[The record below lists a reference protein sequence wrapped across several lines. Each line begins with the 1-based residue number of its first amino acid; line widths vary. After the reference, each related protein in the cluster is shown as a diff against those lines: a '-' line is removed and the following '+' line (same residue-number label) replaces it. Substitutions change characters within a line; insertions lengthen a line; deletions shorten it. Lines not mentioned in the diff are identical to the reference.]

1 MNIGLTGGIAS
12 GKSTVSQL
20 FVHYGARLV
29 DADRIAREVVLP
41 GSAVLEQIAE
51 RFGSEMLLPDGT
63 LDRKRL
69 GQVIFQD
76 PVERRALEQITH
88 PTIRKQ
94 MISQMQ
100 QYELE
105 EPKRLVVVDVPLLY
119 ESGLDELLQE
129 VVVVYVPPAVQLERL
144 KQRDQLTDEEAHKR
158 IHAQMSLEEKRER
171 ADWIIYNDKD
181 RTETER
187 QVRLFLQEKGLL

>member
-20 FVHYGARLV
+20 FVQYGARLV

-69 GQVIFQD
+69 GEIIFQD

-88 PTIRKQ
+88 PAIRKQ
-94 MISQMQ
+94 MMDQMK

-105 EPKRLVVVDVPLLY
+105 DPKRLVVVDVPLLY
-119 ESGLDELLQE
+119 ESGLDELFQE
-129 VVVVYVPPAVQLERL
+129 VVVVYVPASIQLERL
-144 KQRDQLTDEEAHKR
+144 KERDRLTEEEAYTR
-158 IHAQMSLEEKRER
+158 IRTQMSLEEKRER
-171 ADWIIYNDKD
+171 ADWIIHNDKD

>member
-20 FVHYGARLV
+20 FVQYGARLV

-69 GQVIFQD
+69 GEVVFQD

-88 PTIRKQ
+88 PAIRKQ
-94 MISQMQ
+94 MMDQMK

-105 EPKRLVVVDVPLLY
+105 DPKRLVVVDVPLLY
-119 ESGLDELLQE
+119 ESGLDELFEE
-129 VVVVYVPPAVQLERL
+129 VVVVYVPASVQLERL
-144 KQRDQLTDEEAHKR
+144 KKRDQLTEEEAYTR
-158 IHAQMSLEEKRER
+158 IRAQMSLEEKRER
-171 ADWIIYNDKD
+171 ADWIIHNDKD